1 METTHHYLLT
11 KILIGIV
18 VVALVA
24 ALFYM
29 LRG

>member
-18 VVALVA
+18 IVALLA
-24 ALFYM
+24 ALIYM
-29 LRG
+29 LRS

>member
-1 METTHHYLLT
+1 VETTHHYLLT

-18 VVALVA
+18 VAALVA

-29 LRG
+29 LWG